1 MSRRER
7 LRIADGDER
16 QVTRQRRGRLIS
28 CPNCMRTFETMRRFQ
43 LQCPQCG
50 HTWEERS
57 NRNLIDWLREQPAN
71 LVGGFIWV
79 VPIVCLLAFIGWIIA
94 ALVINT
100 GRQNFWYT
108 LEIGTI
114 VLALFGAFVL
124 IGRSR
129 H

>member
-1 MSRRER
+1 
-7 LRIADGDER
+7 
-16 QVTRQRRGRLIS
+16 
-28 CPNCMRTFETMRRFQ
+28 MRRFQ